1 MKRKII
7 IFTILLVIEN
17 FIFGNEFNVKKIT
30 EFPMG
35 TKNEGIY
42 LRKYE
47 EVAPSGDITKNY
59 LIFTNDGNV
68 CIYQAD
74 TSRMIYLDEKLKIN
88 KELKMN
94 LLIGPY
100 DFMYTD
106 NYLLMS
112 DKSGRIYLFDMEL
125 NRKAYFETFDVLDT
139 NNTSIWL
146 GETYYDETTDI
157 IFFRDSKQNLHSLL
171 HPCLNKE
178 ENKKNYKN
186 PEKTI
191 EMLNSNKELKNLG
204 LYKGKY
210 LTVNGDVYYWAG
222 TTINHINYQIFD
234 NTRVNIWNNS
244 KLKIDCTSSDEQIES
259 IAIHPSGD
267 IYILRMNW
275 KTNTHNLYYIE
286 NTWDPQWREQWYNK

>member
-47 EVAPSGDITKNY
+47 EVAPSDDITKNY
-59 LIFTNDGNV
+59 LIFTNDGNL